1 MVASFLP
8 TALWYSQLQQQMSP
22 SGAGGSTST
31 TDPAAAGVS
40 PTEKTSPDGT
50 AAVLGPGGEQPLDLS
65 AKPGT
70 SGLNAGQLAMMSM
83 MDPKNIY
90 K

>member
-1 MVASFLP
+1 MVVPFPSS

-22 SGAGGSTST
+22 SGAIGATA
-31 TDPAAAGVS
+31 TDPTAVSSAEKAAEG
-40 PTEKTSPDGT
+40 G
-50 AAVLGPGGEQPLDLS
+50 AAVAVGPGGEQPLDLS
-65 AKPGT
+65 AKPGS
-70 SGLNAGQLAMMSM
+70 SGLSALNAGQLMMSM

>member
-1 MVASFLP
+1 
-8 TALWYSQLQQQMSP
+8 MSP
-22 SGAGGSTST
+22 SGTGGGSTST
-31 TDPAAAGVS
+31 ATDPAAAGVS
-40 PTEKTSPDGT
+40 PTEKSGPDG
-50 AAVLGPGGEQPLDLS
+50 AAAAAVVLGPGGEQPLDLS

-70 SGLNAGQLAMMSM
+70 SGLNASQLAMMSM